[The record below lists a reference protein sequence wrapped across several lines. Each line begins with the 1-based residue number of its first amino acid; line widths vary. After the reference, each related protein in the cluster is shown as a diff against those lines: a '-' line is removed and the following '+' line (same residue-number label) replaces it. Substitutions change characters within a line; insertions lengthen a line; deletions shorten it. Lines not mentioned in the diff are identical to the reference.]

1 MVGFLC
7 LDSNLLIDIDRE
19 IQTKI
24 PFLSAQLGR
33 LRVDITIH
41 HYCSYPVIRHYGSYQ
56 AIRHYGSNSVIR
68 HCFVLMALSLWFVPS
83 GPL

>member
-33 LRVDITIH
+33 LRVDITEAYDVFLT
-41 HYCSYPVIRHYGSYQ
+41 YCNFIATLHFDRNNGV
-56 AIRHYGSNSVIR
+56 
-68 HCFVLMALSLWFVPS
+68 
-83 GPL
+83 